1 MKVKQTLLA
10 LGAFFVIAVGISGCG
25 SGVPGNSVADV
36 AGNSITTQA
45 FNHWMFVAAKGNAA
59 QSPGAPVIVP
69 TDPPQFT
76 SCIAEARK
84 DVKQVAKDSDATLR
98 SDCKQLFQSLSSQ
111 VMDFLIRAYW
121 YQSDAV
127 KDGVK
132 VTNAEITKQFNTERQ
147 AQFPTATQFNQFLS
161 QYGYTQADLMYRTKV
176 QLIYNKL
183 IAQKTKPVTSADIAA
198 YYAAHKSTFGSTASR
213 NMRLVLAKTKSSAD
227 AAYAALKGGQ
237 SWTAVVKKYSIDS
250 STASTGGQLNNV
262 TPNQEDAALNKAAFS
277 APLNKLVG
285 PVQGQFGYYVLEIT
299 KINPG
304 SQKTLAEAT
313 SQIKQTLTSKQQ
325 TAAQN
330 AVDAQAKK
338 NWLKQTKCRS
348 AYAMADC
355 AGYKAPKTSTSTTG
369 AAGSGSAGTATTSP

>member
-1 MKVKQTLLA
+1 
-10 LGAFFVIAVGISGCG
+10 
-25 SGVPGNSVADV
+25 
-36 AGNSITTQA
+36 
-45 FNHWMFVAAKGNAA
+45 
-59 QSPGAPVIVP
+59 
-69 TDPPQFT
+69 
-76 SCIAEARK
+76 
-84 DVKQVAKDSDATLR
+84 
-98 SDCKQLFQSLSSQ
+98 
-111 VMDFLIRAYW
+111 
-121 YQSDAV
+121 
-127 KDGVK
+127 VK
-132 VTNAEITKQFNTERQ
+132 VTNAEITKQFNTEKQ

-161 QYGYTQADLMYRTKV
+161 QYGYTVDDLMYRTKV

-183 IAQKTKPVTSADIAA
+183 IAQKAKPVTSAAIAA
-198 YYAAHKSTFGSTASR
+198 YYASHKSMFGKTASR

-237 SWTAVVKKYSIDS
+237 SWSAVVKKYSIDS

-262 TPNQEDAALNKAAFS
+262 TPNQEDAALNKAAFA

-313 SQIKQTLTSKQQ
+313 SQIKQTLTSQQQ

-355 AGYKAPKTSTSTTG
+355 AGYKAPKTTSTT
-369 AAGSGSAGTATTSP
+369 ATTGTATTSP